1 MQLPGMT
8 KWLSDEDEQVHK
20 QTVWTEENSK
30 DYVVAAIKYGE
41 KLVANKSD
49 FKNFMA
55 KAHDFAAQAKAKNQP
70 QYDLAFAKNLLILLG
85 VENPETWEPTCSC
98 DWEIP
103 PLPLPQVS
111 VATAEPVEQPK
122 PADDRSNWTV
132 EDWERSG
139 VQFRPA
145 ATRVVNILQ
154 QPVEDR
160 TRRAKPTYA
169 NNLPEAPW
177 GSRAVAMVKWAWIQA
192 FPSERLGGNRA
203 DEIAHILSVL
213 YHAGILKEGSIT
225 PVGMGRA
232 KIVRGKPTKL

>member
-1 MQLPGMT
+1 M
-8 KWLSDEDEQVHK
+8 
-20 QTVWTEENSK
+20 WTEENSQQ
-30 DYVVAAIKYGE
+30 YVIAV
-41 KLVANKSD
+41 LRVLNKHVEDELWRKTFTHS
-49 FKNFMA
+49 A
-55 KAHDFAAQAKAKNQP
+55 HTKAQKALTRNQA
-70 QYDLAFAKNLLILLG
+70 QYDLAFANALRDEMANEDICG
-85 VENPETWEPTCSC
+85 VPLEALTDNALFAMLQA
-98 DWEIP
+98 
-103 PLPLPQVS
+103 PLPALQPS

-145 ATRVVNILQ
+145 ATRVANILQ